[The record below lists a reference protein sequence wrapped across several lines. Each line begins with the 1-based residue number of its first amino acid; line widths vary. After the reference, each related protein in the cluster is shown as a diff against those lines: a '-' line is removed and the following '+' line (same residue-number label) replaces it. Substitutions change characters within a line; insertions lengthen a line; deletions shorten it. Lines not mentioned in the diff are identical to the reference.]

1 MGPAIRALL
10 DGSSLGEVLL
20 DKDLTGRDD
29 SISSNTSV
37 PSFGIPDPGLP
48 SFSK

>member
-1 MGPAIRALL
+1 VGPAIRALL
-10 DGSSLGEVLL
+10 DGSSLGEILL
-20 DKDLTGRDD
+20 DKDLVGRDE

-37 PSFGIPDPGLP
+37 PSFGIPEPGLP

>member
-1 MGPAIRALL
+1 
-10 DGSSLGEVLL
+10 LGEVLL
-20 DKDLTGRDD
+20 DKDLIGRDE

>member
-1 MGPAIRALL
+1 VAPAIRALL

-20 DKDLTGRDD
+20 DKGLMGRDE

-37 PSFGIPDPGLP
+37 PSFGIPEPGLP

>member
-1 MGPAIRALL
+1 VGPAIRALL
-10 DGSSLGEVLL
+10 DGSSLGEILL
-20 DKDLTGRDD
+20 DKDLIGRDE

-37 PSFGIPDPGLP
+37 PSFGIPEPGLP